1 MPIDAAGTG
10 ASDWVV
16 IAAKIAIILVLSSF
30 MISTAVSFFKV
41 RLPKKERQLR
51 NFTRAFGIDDDSASF
66 FAPAIRD
73 EYSPADYV
81 LPVVFASMVC
91 VIGFGAV
98 MFGVDIIAY
107 HPDKRNLM
115 LTASLLEGSGLKIPD
130 LRWQSMVVLTMAFI
144 GAFVWSCQNIIR
156 RLVSGDLS
164 PNAYYGAGL
173 RMVFAALISLML
185 SYFLTAS
192 PGSPYTR
199 GFLPVVAFLAG
210 MLPEQALLY
219 LTEKLKIF
227 SFNKKGVS
235 APLPLTMIEGIS
247 TFDRIRLSEVG
258 VEDAQNLAE
267 ANLID
272 LLLKTPFAP
281 GMLIDWIS
289 QAKLY
294 VYFKDNVLVL
304 RRAGIRNAFDYH
316 RAGSIA
322 DRLNQLAQETGL
334 SELTL
339 RLVHQHIDSDQGV
352 HKLLEFRSILDSLGA
367 PMGLTRS
374 LARGA

>member
-1 MPIDAAGTG
+1 
-10 ASDWVV
+10 
-16 IAAKIAIILVLSSF
+16 

-227 SFNKKGVS
+227 SLNKKGVS

-281 GMLIDWIS
+281 GMLIDWIA

-294 VYFKDNVLVL
+294 VYFKDNVLAL

-316 RAGSIA
+316 RAGAIP

-339 RLVHQHIDSDQGV
+339 RLVHQHIDSDHGV

-367 PMGLTRS
+367 PAGLSRS
-374 LARGA
+374 LAQGA